1 MKDRHDGSIA
11 REAFPFMFALGLTA
25 LALVWMGFKGAAAV
39 VFAAMLFVAFFFRNP
54 ERATPDEK
62 GLVVSPADGKVL
74 RVEEVHADGLLQG
87 PHRKV
92 SIFMNVFNVHVN
104 RVPYSGRVEKIEYH
118 AGKFL
123 SANLDKASADNE
135 RNTVLI
141 RTAEGKAFLTIQIAG
156 LIARRIVCWIGEGM
170 EVVRGQRF
178 GLICFGS
185 RLEVVLPLDSKI
197 LVQAGQ
203 KVRAGETP
211 LGVL

>member
-1 MKDRHDGSIA
+1 MDKHDGTIA
-11 REAFPFMFALGLTA
+11 REGVPFIFTLGLAA
-25 LALVWMGFKGAAAV
+25 LALVWMGFKGSATA
-39 VFAAMLFVAFFFRNP
+39 VFAAMLFVVFFFRNP
-54 ERATPDEK
+54 ERTIPEEK
-62 GLVVSPADGKVL
+62 GMVVSPADGRVL
-74 RVEEVHADGLLQG
+74 KIEEVRLDGLLQG

-123 SANLDKASADNE
+123 SADLDKASADNE
-135 RNTVLI
+135 KNTVLI
-141 RTAEGKAFLTIQIAG
+141 RTADGKAFLTIQIAG
-156 LIARRIVCWIGEGM
+156 LIARRIVCWIGAGM

>member
-1 MKDRHDGSIA
+1 MKDSHDGTIA
-11 REAFPFMFALGLTA
+11 REGVPFIFTIGLAA
-25 LALVWMGFKGAAAV
+25 LALAWMGFGGAATA

-62 GLVVSPADGKVL
+62 GLVISPADGKVL
-74 RVEEVHADGLLQG
+74 KIEEVQLDGPLQG

-104 RVPYSGRVEKIEYH
+104 RIPYAGRVERIEYH

-123 SANLDKASADNE
+123 SADLDKASADNE

-141 RTAEGKAFLTIQIAG
+141 RTADGKAFLTIQIAG

>member
-1 MKDRHDGSIA
+1 MDRHDGTIV
-11 REAFPFMFALGLTA
+11 REGLPFIVGLGL
-25 LALVWMGFKGAAAV
+25 LAAALFWFGLKGLAAV
-39 VFAAMLFVAFFFRNP
+39 ACAAMLFVAFFFRNP
-54 ERATPDEK
+54 ERSVPGEK
-62 GLVVSPADGKVL
+62 GLVVSPADGRVL
-74 RVEEVHADGLLQG
+74 KIEEVQLDGLLPG

-104 RVPYSGRVEKIEYH
+104 RVPYAGRVEKIEYR

-123 SANLDKASADNE
+123 SADLDKASADNE
-135 RNTVLI
+135 KNTILI

-170 EVVRGQRF
+170 EVARGQRF

-185 RLEVVLPLDSKI
+185 RLEVVLPLDSRI
-197 LVQAGQ
+197 LVQPGQ

>member
-1 MKDRHDGSIA
+1 MDRHGGYIA
-11 REAFPFMFALGLTA
+11 REGIPLVVALGLATA
-25 LALVWMGFKGAAAV
+25 ALFWVGLKGFASA

-54 ERATPDEK
+54 ERAVPTGE
-62 GLVVSPADGKVL
+62 GLLVSPADGRVL
-74 RVEEVHADGLLQG
+74 NVEEVRLDGLLQG
-87 PHRKV
+87 TYRKV

-104 RVPYSGRVEKIEYH
+104 RVPHSGRVERIEYH
-118 AGKFL
+118 AGKFF
-123 SANLDKASADNE
+123 SADLDKASADNE

-141 RTAEGKAFLTIQIAG
+141 RTKEGKAFLTIQIAG
-156 LIARRIVCWIGEGM
+156 LIARRIVCWVGEGM

>member
-1 MKDRHDGSIA
+1 LKDSHDGIFA
-11 REAFPFMFALGLTA
+11 REGVPFIFTLGLAA
-25 LALVWMGFKGAAAV
+25 LALAWMGFKGTATA
-39 VFAAMLFVAFFFRNP
+39 VFAAMLFVAVFFRNP
-54 ERATPDEK
+54 ERAPPDEK

-74 RVEEVHADGLLQG
+74 KVEEVQLDGPWQG

-104 RVPYSGRVEKIEYH
+104 RIPYAGRVERIEYQ

-123 SANLDKASADNE
+123 SADLDKASADNE

>member
-1 MKDRHDGSIA
+1 MDRHEGYIV
-11 REAFPFMFALGLTA
+11 REGVPFIFVLGLVTVA
-25 LALVWMGFKGAAAV
+25 LSWIGLKGLAAV
-39 VFAAMLFVAFFFRNP
+39 VFAAMLFVIFFFRNP
-54 ERATPDEK
+54 ERAIPAGE
-62 GLVVSPADGKVL
+62 GLLVSPADGRVL
-74 RVEEVHADGLLQG
+74 KIEEIQIDGLLKG

-104 RVPYSGRVEKIEYH
+104 RAPYSGRVEKIEYH

-123 SANLDKASADNE
+123 SADLDKASADNE
-135 RNTVLI
+135 KNTVLI
-141 RTAEGKAFLTIQIAG
+141 RTEEGKAFLTIQIAG

-185 RLEVVLPLDSKI
+185 RLEVVLPMDSKI

>member
-1 MKDRHDGSIA
+1 MDKHSGYIV
-11 REAFPFMFALGLTA
+11 REGVPFIVGLGLLTVA
-25 LALVWMGFKGAAAV
+25 LSWIGLRGLALVAC
-39 VFAAMLFVAFFFRNP
+39 AAMLFVIFFFRNP
-54 ERATPDEK
+54 ERTVPGEK

-74 RVEEVHADGLLQG
+74 KIEEVHLDGLLLG

-104 RVPYSGRVEKIEYH
+104 RVPHAGRVEKIEYH

-123 SANLDKASADNE
+123 SADLDKASADNE

-170 EVVRGQRF
+170 EVARGERF

-185 RLEVVLPLDSKI
+185 RLEVVLPLDSRI
-197 LVQAGQ
+197 LVQPGQ

>member
-1 MKDRHDGSIA
+1 MDEHGGYIV
-11 REAFPFMFALGLTA
+11 REGVPFIVGLGLLTVA
-25 LALVWMGFKGAAAV
+25 LSWIGLKGLALVAC
-39 VFAAMLFVAFFFRNP
+39 AAMLFVIFFFRNP
-54 ERATPDEK
+54 ERTVPGQK
-62 GLVVSPADGKVL
+62 GLVVSPADGRVL
-74 RVEEVHADGLLQG
+74 RVEEVHLDGLLQG

-104 RVPYSGRVEKIEYH
+104 RVPHAGRVERIEYH

-123 SANLDKASADNE
+123 SADLDKASADNE

-141 RTAEGKAFLTIQIAG
+141 RTEEGKAFLTIQIAG
-156 LIARRIVCWIGEGM
+156 LIARRIVCWVREGM
-170 EVVRGQRF
+170 EVARGQRF

-185 RLEVVLPLDSKI
+185 RLEVVLPLDSRI
-197 LVQAGQ
+197 LVQPGQ